1 MEQPTPLTTTKPASE
16 SVVAAAPTRPAT
28 VMFADAAKVLAGVA
42 RAHGLA
48 APSYR
53 TPPRTVGIDRTVRR
67 TAQGGAVAVRLKG
80 RPWPAV
86 IADMIDGVIAVNQLS
101 SAKAN
106 RVRADLWDAVLERVG
121 GAIPATS
128 SRVA

>member
-1 MEQPTPLTTTKPASE
+1 
-16 SVVAAAPTRPAT
+16 
-28 VMFADAAKVLAGVA
+28 MFADAAKVLAGVA

-53 TPPRTVGIDRTVRR
+53 TPPRTVGLDRTVRR
-67 TAQGGAVAVRLKG
+67 TAQGGAVAVRVKG

-86 IADMIDGVIAVNQLS
+86 IADMIDGVLAVNPLS

-106 RVRADLWDAVLERVG
+106 RVRADLWDAVLDRVG
-121 GAIPATS
+121 DAIPATS
-128 SRVA
+128 TRVA